1 MLKKYSKPYPTIGEI
16 VAGKDYDYV
25 SYRGYDEKRN
35 YPPATGNNTDGEF
48 CGCFKVKNGEII
60 PLDGDSYDD
69 SEPVIATEEWTMPD
83 EGIGEGLTVIVAMEF
98 VPAEELDGYFR
109 TYRKEKEKKMLKAVD
124 IKWDVTD
131 DDDIDESDDEACEI
145 LESLPT
151 EMNIPEGMTD
161 PDEISDWLSDE
172 TGFCHDAASSRSLA
186 PDADGVS
193 DSHIRVQLP
202 SDRQANKFDRGFP
215 SVDDG
220 FRLVDQ
226 DGNDADLI

>member
-25 SYRGYDEKRN
+25 SYCGYDEKRN

-48 CGCFKVKNGEII
+48 CGCFKVVDGKII

-69 SEPVIATEEWTMPD
+69 SEPVIATEEWTMLD
-83 EGIGEGLTVIVAMEF
+83 DGIEKGLTVVVEMDF
-98 VPAEELDGYFR
+98 VPAGELDEYLK

-131 DDDIDESDDEACEI
+131 DGIDESDDEACEI

-151 EMNIPEGMTD
+151 KMNIPEGMTD

-172 TGFCHDAASSRSLA
+172 TGFCHD
-186 PDADGVS
+186 
-193 DSHIRVQLP
+193 
-202 SDRQANKFDRGFP
+202 
-215 SVDDG
+215 G

>member
-1 MLKKYSKPYPTIGEI
+1 
-16 VAGKDYDYV
+16 
-25 SYRGYDEKRN
+25 
-35 YPPATGNNTDGEF
+35 
-48 CGCFKVKNGEII
+48 
-60 PLDGDSYDD
+60 
-69 SEPVIATEEWTMPD
+69 MPD

>member
-48 CGCFKVKNGEII
+48 CGFFKVVDGKII

-83 EGIGEGLTVIVAMEF
+83 EGIEKGLTVICEMEF
-98 VPAEELDGYFR
+98 VPAGELDEYLK

-131 DDDIDESDDEACEI
+131 DDIDESDDKACEI

-161 PDEISDWLSDE
+161 LDEISDWLSDE
-172 TGFCHDAASSRSLA
+172 TGFCHY
-186 PDADGVS
+186 
-193 DSHIRVQLP
+193 
-202 SDRQANKFDRGFP
+202 
-215 SVDDG
+215 G
-220 FRLVDQ
+220 FRLIDQ
-226 DGNDADLI
+226 NGNDADMA

>member
-172 TGFCHDAASSRSLA
+172 TGFCHD
-186 PDADGVS
+186 
-193 DSHIRVQLP
+193 
-202 SDRQANKFDRGFP
+202 
-215 SVDDG
+215 G
-220 FRLVDQ
+220 FRLIDQ

>member
-16 VAGKDYDYV
+16 IAGKDYDYV

-48 CGCFKVKNGEII
+48 CGCFKVTDGKII
-60 PLDGDSYDD
+60 PLDGDSYYNN
-69 SEPVIATEEWTMPD
+69 EPVIASEEWTMLD
-83 EGIGEGLTVIVAMEF
+83 EGIEKGLTVVVEMDF
-98 VPAEELDGYFR
+98 VPAGELDEYLK

-131 DDDIDESDDEACEI
+131 DGIDESDDEACEI

-151 EMNIPEGMTD
+151 EMDIPEGMTD

-172 TGFCHDAASSRSLA
+172 TGFCHY
-186 PDADGVS
+186 
-193 DSHIRVQLP
+193 
-202 SDRQANKFDRGFP
+202 
-215 SVDDG
+215 G

-226 DGNDADLI
+226 DGNDVDLI

>member
-1 MLKKYSKPYPTIGEI
+1 MLKKYTKPYPTIGDI
-16 VAGKDYDYV
+16 IAGKNFDYV

-35 YPPATGNNTDGEF
+35 VPPVTGNNIDGEF
-48 CGCFKVKNGEII
+48 CGCFKVTNGKII
-60 PLDGDSYDD
+60 PLDGDSYGDD
-69 SEPVIATEEWTMPD
+69 ETVIASEEWTMPD
-83 EGIGEGLTVIVAMEF
+83 KGIEKGLTVIVEMEF
-98 VPAEELDGYFR
+98 VPAGELDKYLAN
-109 TYRKEKEKKMLKAVD
+109 YRKEKEKKMLKAVD

-131 DDDIDESDDEACEI
+131 NEMDDESCEI

-151 EMNIPEGMTD
+151 EMIIPEGMTD
-161 PDEISDWLSDE
+161 PDEISDWMSNE
-172 TGFCHDAASSRSLA
+172 TGYCHDAASSRSLA

-202 SDRQANKFDRGFP
+202 SDRQANKFDHGFP

-226 DGNDADLI
+226 DGNDADIA

>member
-1 MLKKYSKPYPTIGEI
+1 MLKKYTKPYPTIGEI

-145 LESLPT
+145 PESLPT

-172 TGFCHDAASSRSLA
+172 TGFCHD
-186 PDADGVS
+186 
-193 DSHIRVQLP
+193 
-202 SDRQANKFDRGFP
+202 
-215 SVDDG
+215 G